1 MIMKTSIITLCV
13 AAISLSAA
21 TASGTVSGS
30 GTGLPNDSV
39 AATANDT
46 TENTAVDLE
55 ELEVKANT
63 VVMDGKRTTLIPTP
77 RDKKFASDGIGI
89 LRNMAQANIVV
100 NPLDQSVTN
109 AAGVPY
115 SFFIDYVPASDRQ
128 VRDIR
133 PQDVLRV
140 EVTESPEDPR
150 FNGARIAANFIM
162 RKYEYGGYTKFSG
175 THIFPASYGDYNAYS
190 KLSYKKMTYDV
201 SGGTGFMNITS
212 LNGTDSES
220 TYRFGNKTLTRIQT
234 ILPTRAL
241 QLMPYVTAR
250 AVYSTDGIMISNSL
264 GYNGID
270 QRFNIGKGSVEYP
283 GQTQAEEFIRK
294 SDKSLKS
301 LSWKG
306 MFYFSLPK
314 RFSINLNGSASR
326 TLNDDWSSYM
336 VGSASP
342 IVNDITEKEWKTDG
356 DITVTKKFGAH
367 SVGASIFAGWRENR
381 LDYRTDAITELEYR
395 ESYINFYLN
404 SSFNIGNFNI
414 SPGISASH
422 SDQTI
427 NGKMLSRWYP
437 KAFIPAW
444 VRINDRQS
452 AYLSFEYSKG
462 IATPTEMNPV
472 LVRRNDIDAVE
483 GNEDLGYFD
492 FYLGR
497 LGYNV
502 SFGRFSANI
511 SGDATY
517 YGNTIVPVYTPRYGT
532 GESPMMVQSFA
543 NDGSMFYGNAMLRL
557 SAGLLG
563 SSLQLQLYGAAHYFH
578 RSGLYARAGWD
589 WGGGA
594 SATYYIRSFQIS
606 AGYSTPSVY
615 HSSVSDQRYPSY
627 YYLNGTWAWNGLYI
641 GLSFR
646 SPFRKS
652 LVCYTSGIDA
662 GDYINNETYYNTT
675 YRQNIE
681 LTVTYS
687 FGYGKK
693 TSKDDEVSKIG
704 GGNSIILK

>member
-1 MIMKTSIITLCV
+1 
-13 AAISLSAA
+13 
-21 TASGTVSGS
+21 
-30 GTGLPNDSV
+30 
-39 AATANDT
+39 
-46 TENTAVDLE
+46 
-55 ELEVKANT
+55 
-63 VVMDGKRTTLIPTP
+63 
-77 RDKKFASDGIGI
+77 
-89 LRNMAQANIVV
+89 
-100 NPLDQSVTN
+100 
-109 AAGVPY
+109 
-115 SFFIDYVPASDRQ
+115 
-128 VRDIR
+128 
-133 PQDVLRV
+133 
-140 EVTESPEDPR
+140 
-150 FNGARIAANFIM
+150 
-162 RKYEYGGYTKFSG
+162 
-175 THIFPASYGDYNAYS
+175 
-190 KLSYKKMTYDV
+190 
-201 SGGTGFMNITS
+201 
-212 LNGTDSES
+212 
-220 TYRFGNKTLTRIQT
+220 
-234 ILPTRAL
+234 
-241 QLMPYVTAR
+241 
-250 AVYSTDGIMISNSL
+250 
-264 GYNGID
+264 
-270 QRFNIGKGSVEYP
+270 
-283 GQTQAEEFIRK
+283 
-294 SDKSLKS
+294 
-301 LSWKG
+301 
-306 MFYFSLPK
+306 
-314 RFSINLNGSASR
+314 
-326 TLNDDWSSYM
+326 
-336 VGSASP
+336 
-342 IVNDITEKEWKTDG
+342 
-356 DITVTKKFGAH
+356 
-367 SVGASIFAGWRENR
+367 
-381 LDYRTDAITELEYR
+381 
-395 ESYINFYLN
+395 
-404 SSFNIGNFNI
+404 
-414 SPGISASH
+414 
-422 SDQTI
+422 
-427 NGKMLSRWYP
+427 
-437 KAFIPAW
+437 
-444 VRINDRQS
+444 
-452 AYLSFEYSKG
+452 
-462 IATPTEMNPV
+462 MNPV

-594 SATYYIRSFQIS
+594 SATYYIRGFQIS

-627 YYLNGTWAWNGLYI
+627 YYLNGTWAWNGLYV

-652 LVCYTSGIDA
+652 LVCYTSSMDA

>member
-1 MIMKTSIITLCV
+1 MKTAIITSCL
-13 AAISLSAA
+13 AAIIMSAFPTSGA
-21 TASGTVSGS
+21 ASGNVAPLTV
-30 GTGLPNDSV
+30 DSV
-39 AATANDT
+39 EVSNDT
-46 TENTAVDLE
+46 TEIPTVDLE

-89 LRNMAQANIVV
+89 LQNMALPNVVV
-100 NPLDQSVTN
+100 NPQDRSVTN
-109 AAGVPY
+109 AAGVAY
-115 SFFIDYVPASDRQ
+115 TFFIDYVPASGQQ

-140 EVTESPEDPR
+140 EVIESPDDPR

-162 RKYEYGGYTKFSG
+162 KKYEYGGYTKFSG

-201 SGGTGFMNITS
+201 SGGTGFMNITTP
-212 LNGTDSES
+212 NGTDSES
-220 TYRFGNKTLTRIQT
+220 TYRFGNETLTRIQT
-234 ILPTRAL
+234 ISPTRAL

-270 QRFNIGKGSVEYP
+270 QRFNIEKGSVEYP
-283 GQTQAEEFIRK
+283 GHTQAEEFIRE

-314 RFSINLNGSASR
+314 RFSINLNGFASR
-326 TLNDDWSSYM
+326 TINNDRSSYTA
-336 VGSASP
+336 GSAAP
-342 IVNDITEKEWKTDG
+342 IVNDITEKEWKTNG

-367 SVGASIFAGWRENR
+367 SAGASIFTGWRENM
-381 LDYRTDAITELEYR
+381 LDYRTDAMTELEYR
-395 ESYINFYLN
+395 ESYINLYLN

-414 SPGISASH
+414 SPGICVSH
-422 SDQTI
+422 TAQTS
-427 NGKMLSRWYP
+427 NGKKLSRWYP

-444 VRINDRQS
+444 AHINDRQS

-462 IATPTEMNPV
+462 IATPTQMNPV

-511 SGDATY
+511 SGDASY
-517 YGNTIVPVYTPRYGT
+517 YGNTIVPVYSPRYGT

-557 SAGLLG
+557 SAGLLD
-563 SSLQLQLYGAAHYFH
+563 SSLQLQLYGAAHYFR

-594 SATYYIRSFQIS
+594 SATYYIRGFQIS

-615 HSSVSDQRYPSY
+615 HSSVFDQRYPSY
-627 YYLNGTWAWNGLYI
+627 YYLNGTWAWNGLYV
-641 GLSFR
+641 GLSFK

-652 LVCYTSGIDA
+652 LVCYTSSMDA
-662 GDYINNETYYNTT
+662 GDYINNETCYHTT

-693 TSKDDEVSKIG
+693 TSKDDEVRKIG
-704 GGNSIILK
+704 GGDSIILK